1 MQQTIQPT
9 DILNFWTEAGG
20 DRWFAKDAEFDGR
33 LTIRFAQALAAART
47 GMLDRWA
54 DTPAGGLALVILLDQ
69 FSRNIHRGTPLM
81 FAGDR
86 SALHLAKT
94 CISRGFHRA
103 APPPSSLWF
112 VMPFEHA
119 EDLDAQWR
127 GLALFESLGLN
138 SMVYWAKLH
147 LDVIARFGRFPH
159 RNAVLGRTSTAEER
173 TYLAEGGFSG

>member
-103 APPPSSLWF
+103 APPHRAFGSSCRSNTQKISMLNGVGWPFLNPWGSIPWF
-112 VMPFEHA
+112 
-119 EDLDAQWR
+119 
-127 GLALFESLGLN
+127 
-138 SMVYWAKLH
+138 
-147 LDVIARFGRFPH
+147 IGRNFI
-159 RNAVLGRTSTAEER
+159 ST
-173 TYLAEGGFSG
+173 